1 MTNHPHGV
9 FDPATYQTLLRAH
22 GDALLDALA
31 TGPSTA
37 SVPTCPGW
45 TLRDLVHHVG
55 QVHHWATAI
64 VRTRTGP
71 DHPELSAEEGEDIGE
86 WYAERLRHLLDALA
100 QTDPDTPT
108 WGFGPRYMTARFWS
122 RRQVHEAGMHR
133 VDAEL
138 AIGRSPVVDPILAV
152 DGVSEVFDVMMP
164 RVAKRRGTTPNL
176 PAPVLLECTDRP
188 ERWLL
193 RPDEGSDTPA
203 LARALGPDLPD
214 DVAATAVAAVR
225 GSASDLWLA
234 LWGRAVAAGS
244 TPMIDGDAEVARAL
258 LASRLVP

>member
-1 MTNHPHGV
+1 MTDLPHGV
-9 FDPATYQTLLRAH
+9 FDPATYQRLLRAH

-31 TGPSTA
+31 TGPSTTK
-37 SVPTCPGW
+37 VPTCPDW

-55 QVHHWATAI
+55 QIHHWATAI
-64 VRTRTGP
+64 VRTGTGP
-71 DHPELSAEEGEDIGE
+71 NHPQLHAEEGEDVGE
-86 WYAERLRHLLDALA
+86 WYAERLQNLLDALA

-108 WGFGPRYMTARFWS
+108 WGFGPCCRTARFWS
-122 RRQVHEAGMHR
+122 RRQTHEAGMHR

-138 AIGRSPVVDPILAV
+138 AIGRSPLVDPILAV
-152 DGVSEVFDVMMP
+152 DGVSEVFDVMMA
-164 RVAKRRGTTPNL
+164 RVAERTGTTPTL

-193 RPDEGSDTPA
+193 CPDDGSDAPA
-203 LARALGPDLPD
+203 LPKTLGPDLPD
-214 DVAATAVAAVR
+214 DLAATAVAAVR
-225 GSASDLWLA
+225 GRAGDLWLA
-234 LWGRAVAAGS
+234 LWGRDVAAGC